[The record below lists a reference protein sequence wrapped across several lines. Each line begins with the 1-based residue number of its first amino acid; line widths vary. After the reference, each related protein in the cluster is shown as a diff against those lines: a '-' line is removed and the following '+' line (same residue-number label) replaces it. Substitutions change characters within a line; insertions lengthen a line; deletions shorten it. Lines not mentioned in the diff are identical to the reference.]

1 MTGPDINRFQ
11 TDPLSNSIGRFV
23 IGISPI
29 GTIEPFDVWETVIS
43 QYANSPI
50 LMQLILNFDAY
61 LDQTQNLDNFI
72 GFMRDISSASG
83 YGLIVWGNIVGVT
96 NVLQIVG
103 TQKYFGFEEATPISA
118 DPFGPGGQS
127 SFYSGTPL
135 TSNFTL
141 SDDAFRL
148 LILAKALAN
157 LSNGSIDSINQILI
171 SLFPNRGNAFGT
183 DGLNMTGT
191 YTFNFIL
198 TPVELAI
205 VEQSGVLPKPTG
217 VNFTVVQAV

>member
-11 TDPLSNSIGRFV
+11 LDPLSNSIGRFV

-29 GTIEPFDVWETVIS
+29 GTIQPFDVWETVIS

-50 LMQLILNFDAY
+50 LMQMILNFDSY

-72 GFMRDISSASG
+72 DFMRDISSAVG
-83 YGLIVWGNIVGVT
+83 YGLDVWGTTVGVT
-96 NVLQIVG
+96 RTLHVVG
-103 TQKYFGFEEATPISA
+103 TQKYFGFEEATTISA
-118 DPFGPGGQS
+118 DDFGPGGQS
-127 SFYSGTPL
+127 PFYSGIPL
-135 TSNFTL
+135 TSNFQL

-148 LILAKALAN
+148 LILAKAL
-157 LSNGSIDSINQILI
+157 SNISSGSIDSINQILV
-171 SLFPNRGNAFGT
+171 SLFPNRGNAFAT

-205 VEQSGVLPKPTG
+205 VEQSGVLPKSTG
-217 VNFTVVQAV
+217 VSFTVVQAV

>member
-1 MTGPDINRFQ
+1 MSGPDVNRQ
-11 TDPLSNSIGRFV
+11 RPGSNAIGRFI

-29 GTIEPFDVWETVIS
+29 GTIEPFDLWDTVIS

-50 LMQLILNFDAY
+50 LMQLILNFDSY
-61 LDQTQNLDNFI
+61 LDQTQNLDNFV

-83 YGLIVWGNIVGVT
+83 YGLTVWGNIVGVSQT
-96 NVLQIVG
+96 LHIVG
-103 TQKYFGFEEATPISA
+103 DQKYFGFEEATPISA
-118 DPFGPGGQS
+118 DTFGPGGQS
-127 SFYSGTPL
+127 PFYSGVPL
-135 TSNFTL
+135 TSNFNL

-148 LILAKALAN
+148 LIIAKALAN
-157 LSNGSIDSINQILI
+157 LSSGSIDSINKILV
-171 SLFPNRGNAFGT
+171 SLFPNRGNAFAT
-183 DGLNMTGT
+183 DGLDMTGT

-205 VEQSGVLPKPTG
+205 IEQSGVLPKSTG